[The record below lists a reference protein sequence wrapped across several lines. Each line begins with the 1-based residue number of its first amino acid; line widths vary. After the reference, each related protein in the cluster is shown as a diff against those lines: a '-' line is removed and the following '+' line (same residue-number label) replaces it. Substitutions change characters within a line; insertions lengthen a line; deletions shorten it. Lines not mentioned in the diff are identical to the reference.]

1 MNMFDRKQG
10 VPVSFQALEPLVLNS
25 TISCSPV
32 DEFTANQMVL
42 TVTLVCISV
51 ALLLIVCCS
60 LLCCKYRR
68 LRSQYYEK
76 VDLIKASG
84 ATRNS
89 DLGSPDKRRGGK
101 RIEFEVQE

>member
-1 MNMFDRKQG
+1 MSDRHQAL
-10 VPVSFQALEPLVLNS
+10 PVSFQALEPLVFNS

-76 VDLIKASG
+76 LDLIKASTG
-84 ATRNS
+84 TRPS
-89 DLGSPDKRRGGK
+89 DMESPVGK
-101 RIEFEVQE
+101 RGNKPIEFEV